1 MRKTTRH
8 FIFIALIGLF
18 LLMTLPACRPES
30 ADLPVTPADVA
41 TVPEVLAAEETA
53 PTPTPIAAQAETNQV
68 EEATTAVSPT
78 PTETLPPT
86 YTAVPPTATPIPP
99 TPTPT
104 PPPLNGIPISSFVI
118 LPPEVQEN
126 ARQIFA
132 AGQELGRNPRTF
144 SKLGDS
150 TSLNPNYMGKF
161 ENPTDYTLGEYAYLQ
176 PTIDHYDGHFAR
188 YGVATRNGLHSWSVF
203 DPLWADKRWCEA
215 NEDILAC
222 EFRLNNP
229 SILFVKLGSND
240 AGAPSGY
247 RYNMRLVVETAVAN
261 GVIPILVTK
270 ADRFEGEE
278 DVNNQILRELAAQ
291 FNVPLLDFDVVADT
305 LPNRG
310 LKPNDVHM
318 AEVGGPHDFTNP
330 DTFTVGHAVHDLA
343 ALLMLDALRSI
354 IRVTGD

>member
-1 MRKTTRH
+1 M
-8 FIFIALIGLF
+8 AL
-18 LLMTLPACRPES
+18 MACRPES
-30 ADLPVTPADVA
+30 AESPIVPADMVIVSEVVA
-41 TVPEVLAAEETA
+41 ANETA
-53 PTPTPIAAQAETNQV
+53 VPTPIPSQPETNQV
-68 EEATTAVSPT
+68 EEEATTAVPIA

-104 PPPLNGIPISSFVI
+104 PPPLNGIPISSFII

-126 ARQIFA
+126 VRQIFT
-132 AGQELGRNPRTF
+132 AGQEQGRNPRTF

-161 ENPTDYTLGEYAYLQ
+161 ENPADYVLGDYAYLQ

-247 RYNMRLVVETAVAN
+247 RYNMRMVVETAVAN

-278 DVNNQILRELAAQ
+278 DTNNKILRELAAQ

-354 IRVTGD
+354 INP